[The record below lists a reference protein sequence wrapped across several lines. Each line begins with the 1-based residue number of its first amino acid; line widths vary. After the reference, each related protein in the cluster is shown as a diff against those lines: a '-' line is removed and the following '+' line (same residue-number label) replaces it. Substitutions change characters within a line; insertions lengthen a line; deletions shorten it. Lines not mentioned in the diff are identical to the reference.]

1 MGGASFSTGMRVSR
15 KHEVEIGSVCVVA
28 MIRYTEL
35 QKEVLWSS
43 CATVDWKR
51 KMRPDKFKYF

>member
-1 MGGASFSTGMRVSR
+1 MGGDSFSTGMRVKR

-43 CATVDWKR
+43 C
-51 KMRPDKFKYF
+51 